1 MLKSRMNNVRAQI
14 KQNISSWL
22 SGFLVVKTVAL
33 STLTVTTEFLA
44 TLMSYML
51 DTQRKLIDAEFSK
64 ESDLQLVTRLVN
76 YIFSDT
82 LDGV

>member
-1 MLKSRMNNVRAQI
+1 MNNVRAQI

-44 TLMSYML
+44 TLISYML
-51 DTQRKLIDAEFSK
+51 DTKRKLIDAEFSK

-82 LDGV
+82 SDGV